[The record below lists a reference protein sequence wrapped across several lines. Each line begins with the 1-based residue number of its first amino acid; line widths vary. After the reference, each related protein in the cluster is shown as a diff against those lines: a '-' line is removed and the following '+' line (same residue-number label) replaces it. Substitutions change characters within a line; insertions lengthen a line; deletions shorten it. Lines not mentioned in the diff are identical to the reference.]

1 MSLSMTAAFSR
12 DDKQPLTGPML
23 VLGAFVLAMANFMA
37 ILDTT
42 IANVSVPNIAGGLA
56 ISPSEG
62 TWVITSY
69 SVAEAIT
76 VPLSG
81 WLAARFGAV
90 RVFCTAVIA
99 FGVCSAL
106 CGLAPSL
113 GVLVVFRILQGFS
126 GGPIMPLSQTLMM
139 RIFPP
144 EKRGV
149 AMGLWSMTAVVGPIA
164 GPLLGGIICDNAS
177 WPWIFYINVP
187 VAAGIFYMA
196 SRLMPRYELP
206 LVKAPVDFVGLG
218 LLVVW
223 VGSLQIML
231 DKGEEADWFNSPLI
245 VVLALTA
252 AVGFAAFLIWELT
265 HKHPIVALRLFAV
278 RAFATCSAVMALT
291 YGAFFGAVV
300 LIPLWLQTSMGYN
313 ALWSGRVMAV
323 QGVLAVLLSPV
334 VGANIGKGDPRRFVF
349 FGVMVIA
356 VVMFIRA
363 GLTTEANFWAI
374 TIPQIMLGA
383 GMPFFF
389 IGLNTIALGSI
400 SPEDTASG
408 AGILNFLR
416 TTAGA
421 FAVSLTTTSWSNAS
435 TSARVSLAGR
445 LNATATLDQM
455 QQGGMGAAQALSA
468 VDQLAQQQSVMLATD
483 SVFTAMSVILVIAA
497 CSIWLAPRPTG
508 PVSLGGGGH

>member
-1 MSLSMTAAFSR
+1 MAAAFNR
-12 DDKQPLTGPML
+12 DDKTPLTGPML
-23 VLGAFVLAMANFMA
+23 ALGAFMLALANFMA

-90 RVFCTAVIA
+90 RVFCTAVVS
-99 FGVCSAL
+99 FGICSAL
-106 CGLAPSL
+106 CGVAPSL
-113 GVLVVFRILQGFS
+113 GVLVLFRVLQGFS
-126 GGPIMPLSQTLMM
+126 GGPLMPLSQTLMM

-144 EKRGV
+144 EKRGT

-164 GPLLGGIICDNAS
+164 GPLLGGVICDNAS

-187 VAAGIFYMA
+187 VAAVIFYFA
-196 SRLMPRYELP
+196 SRLLPRYELP
-206 LVKAPVDFVGLG
+206 LIKAPVDFLGLG

-223 VGSLQIML
+223 VGALQIML
-231 DKGEEADWFNSPLI
+231 DKGEEADWFNSPTI
-245 VVLALTA
+245 VLLAVTA

-334 VGANIGKGDPRRFVF
+334 VGANIGKTDPRRFVF

-356 VVMFIRA
+356 AVMFIRA
-363 GLTTEANFWAI
+363 GLTTQANFWAI

-389 IGLNTIALGSI
+389 IGLNTIALGAI
-400 SPEDTASG
+400 PPEDTASG
-408 AGILNFLR
+408 SGILNFLR

-445 LNATATLDQM
+445 LNSTTPFDQM
-455 QQGGMGAAQALSA
+455 QTGGMGADQARLSI
-468 VDQLAQQQSVMLATD
+468 DLLTQQQAVMLATD
-483 SVFTAMSVILVIAA
+483 GVFTAMSVILVIAA
-497 CSIWLAPRPTG
+497 CSIWLAPRPAG
-508 PVSLGGGGH
+508 PVTMGSGGGH

>member
-1 MSLSMTAAFSR
+1 MTAAFSR
-12 DDKQPLTGPML
+12 LDKTPLTGFGL
-23 VLGAFVLAMANFMA
+23 VLGSFVLAMANFMA

-90 RVFCTAVIA
+90 RVFCGAVIA

-106 CGLAPSL
+106 CGTAPSL
-113 GVLVVFRILQGFS
+113 GVLVMFRILQGFS

-164 GPLLGGIICDNAS
+164 GPLLGGVICDNAS

-187 VAAGIFYMA
+187 VAICIFYFA
-196 SRLMPRYELP
+196 SRLLPRYELP

-231 DKGEEADWFNSPLI
+231 DKGEESDWFNSTFI
-245 VVLALTA
+245 VLLAVTA

-278 RAFATCSAVMALT
+278 RAFSTCSAVMALT

-334 VGANIGKGDPRRFVF
+334 VGANIGKTDPRRFVF
-349 FGVMVIA
+349 AGVLLIA
-356 VVMFIRA
+356 GVMFIRA
-363 GLTTEANFWAI
+363 GLNTQANFWAI
-374 TIPQIMLGA
+374 TVPQIMLGA

-421 FAVSLTTTSWSNAS
+421 FAVSLTTTSWSNAT
-435 TSARVSLAGR
+435 TSARVSLVGR
-445 LNATATLDQM
+445 MNTAQTLDQM

-468 VDQLAQQQSVMLATD
+468 VDQLAQQQAVMLATD
-483 SVFTAMSVILVIAA
+483 GVFVAMSVILVIAA
-497 CSIWLAPRPTG
+497 CSIWLAPRPAG
-508 PVSLGGGGH
+508 PVTLGGGGH

>member
-90 RVFCTAVIA
+90 RVFCSAVIA

-245 VVLALTA
+245 VCLAIVA

-445 LNATATLDQM
+445 LNTTATLDQM